1 MTAVPLYFPEGSP
14 MRTCL
19 DDGAI
24 PTSPDVPL
32 SPRMIIDALPKL
44 KLIYNMDVANTSLS
58 RCVTKFSALHVY
70 KS

>member
-1 MTAVPLYFPEGSP
+1 

-32 SPRMIIDALPKL
+32 SPRMIIDALPEL
-44 KLIYNMDVANTSLS
+44 KMIHDMYEANTCIHLLYAWQNSQHFTYTNLVS
-58 RCVTKFSALHVY
+58 QWS
-70 KS
+70 

>member
-1 MTAVPLYFPEGSP
+1 

-32 SPRMIIDALPKL
+32 SPRMIIDALPEL
-44 KLIYNMDVANTSLS
+44 KMICNMNETNICIHLLYAWQNSQHFTYILIL
-58 RCVTKFSALHVY
+58 
-70 KS
+70 